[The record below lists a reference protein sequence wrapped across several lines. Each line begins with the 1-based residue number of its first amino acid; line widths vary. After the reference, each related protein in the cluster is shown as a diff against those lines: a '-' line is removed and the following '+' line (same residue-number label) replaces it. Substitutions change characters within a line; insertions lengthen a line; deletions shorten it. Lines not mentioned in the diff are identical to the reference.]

1 MAGLGN
7 VHAQR
12 GQVHEAMLDAFEHR
26 NSGGF
31 SHANDGTTFVVVW
44 HYVYSARVTPTRT
57 RSLDAAIDLLGTE
70 GLRALTHVRVDE
82 RAGLPKGSTS
92 NHFRTREALLLGVV
106 DWIATRELPPVG
118 AAFSPASAA
127 DLVDSL
133 CGLLDFT
140 TVANRTLT
148 TARLVL
154 FMEASHDAAL
164 REALSRGR
172 AAMTSSVVPALAQLG
187 VDDPVAAAE
196 AIAAC
201 FEGLILHRIARHDTS
216 DPRRTFE
223 LLVNSVI
230 PA

>member
-1 MAGLGN
+1 
-7 VHAQR
+7 
-12 GQVHEAMLDAFEHR
+12 
-26 NSGGF
+26 
-31 SHANDGTTFVVVW
+31 
-44 HYVYSARVTPTRT
+44 
-57 RSLDAAIDLLGTE
+57 
-70 GLRALTHVRVDE
+70 
-82 RAGLPKGSTS
+82 
-92 NHFRTREALLLGVV
+92 VV

-172 AAMTSSVVPALAQLG
+172 TAMTSSVVPALARLG
-187 VDDPVAAAE
+187 AHDPVAAAE